1 MGPGITRTKVPAR
14 TSSYFRSDLAYALW
28 KVSATPGVMRVGHS
42 STEKSLTLTSAK
54 CGFDAFVTVD
64 GGLPYQRDLS
74 LFDLAVVVLEAN
86 SNDIEDPALGGRGA
100 ALGALWRGGP
110 RSEKPGEPPEVW

>member
-1 MGPGITRTKVPAR
+1 MDPGITRTKVPAR
-14 TSSYFRSDLAYALW
+14 TSSYFRSDLAYTLW
-28 KVSATPGVMRVGHS
+28 KVLTTLRVMRVGPS

-74 LFDLAVVVLEAN
+74 LFDEQGLACVVPEGHTLFTA
-86 SNDIEDPALGGRGA
+86 SATPLATTTSA
-100 ALGALWRGGP
+100 ASIAASSSVSFLT
-110 RSEKPGEPPEVW
+110 